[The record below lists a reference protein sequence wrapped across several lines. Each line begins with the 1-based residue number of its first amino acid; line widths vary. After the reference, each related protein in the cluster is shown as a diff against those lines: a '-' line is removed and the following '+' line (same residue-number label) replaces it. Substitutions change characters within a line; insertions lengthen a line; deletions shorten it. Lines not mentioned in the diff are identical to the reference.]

1 MTMTNRVKLDK
12 KDVRRAAWINLM
24 FHHSAQNYERMM
36 GLAFC
41 RALCKPLAK
50 LYPDKEEYKA
60 ALQRHMQF
68 YNTEPTLGAI
78 IPGIVLG
85 LEEGRANGEPITEEL
100 ILSTKTALMGPFAG
114 LGDSLVNATWDAII
128 ASIAIGMSTDGSL
141 LGIVFFLIF
150 RSVIPVTMKYGLF
163 MKGYELGLS
172 AMNYITPKITEMFT
186 TCLGVVGL
194 ITVGGITANTVQV
207 PIAFTY
213 TSGDLSISLQSIL
226 DQIMPGILPLSLTIL
241 LWWLYT
247 RKNWTPI
254 RALLVLLVVT
264 IVLVYAGIM

>member
-1 MTMTNRVKLDK
+1 MTNKVKLEK

-41 RALCKPLAK
+41 HALSRPLAK
-50 LYPDKEEYKA
+50 LYPDKEDYKA

-68 YNTEPTLGAI
+68 YNTEPTLGAV

-85 LEEGRANGEPITEEL
+85 LEEGMANGEPVTEEL
-100 ILSTKTALMGPFAG
+100 ILGTKTALMGPFAG
-114 LGDSLVNATWDAII
+114 LGDSLINATWDSIV
-128 ASIAIGMSTDGSL
+128 ASIAIGMSTNGSL
-141 LGIVFFLIF
+141 LGIVFFLVF
-150 RSVIPVTMKYGLF
+150 RSVIPVMMKYGLF
-163 MKGYELGLS
+163 MKGYELGLN
-172 AMNYITPKITEMFT
+172 AINLITPKITEMLT

-194 ITVGGITANTVQV
+194 ITVGGITSNTVKV

-213 TSGDLSISLQSIL
+213 TSGELSISLQSIL
-226 DQIMPGILPLSLTIL
+226 DQIMPGLLPLCLTIL

-247 RKNWTPI
+247 RKNWSTI

-264 IVLVYAGIM
+264 IVCVYLGIM